1 MKIVYVITQATW
13 GGAQAH
19 LYSLIKYQA
28 AIGNNITLVC
38 GGTGRLSEQI
48 KKEFHSVEVIS
59 ISSLV
64 RRISPINDLK
74 AVHALRGLL
83 RNIRPDIVHLHSS
96 KAGMVGRLAAAGL
109 SMKVIFTVHGW
120 GFTPGVGTKRQ
131 ILMKYIEK
139 ILQPLTT
146 YYICVS
152 KFDYDLGVKNRV
164 ITAKH
169 PGFVIHNGV
178 SELSFP
184 VKKRESF
191 VLSMAARF
199 DMPKRQDVVIR
210 ALSYIP
216 DDVPIVCNFLG
227 DGPLIQEC
235 KSLAQSLHVG
245 SKVKFYG
252 VVDNVQKYYSQSDA
266 AILISDYEALPIS
279 LVEALAQSLPI
290 VASNVGGINELID
303 RNGFLVKN
311 DPQEISEKLL
321 LLYKSNHIDEIKNN
335 SYEMYQ
341 RHYTE
346 SEMLEE
352 TQDCYLRCLA

>member
-1 MKIVYVITQATW
+1 M
-13 GGAQAH
+13 
-19 LYSLIKYQA
+19 
-28 AIGNNITLVC
+28 
-38 GGTGRLSEQI
+38 
-48 KKEFHSVEVIS
+48 
-59 ISSLV
+59 
-64 RRISPINDLK
+64 
-74 AVHALRGLL
+74 
-83 RNIRPDIVHLHSS
+83 
-96 KAGMVGRLAAAGL
+96 
-109 SMKVIFTVHGW
+109 
-120 GFTPGVGTKRQ
+120 
-131 ILMKYIEK
+131 
-139 ILQPLTT
+139 
-146 YYICVS
+146 
-152 KFDYDLGVKNRV
+152 
-164 ITAKH
+164 
-169 PGFVIHNGV
+169 
-178 SELSFP
+178 SFP

-199 DMPKRQDVVIR
+199 DMPKKQDVVIR

-321 LLYKSNHIDEIKNN
+321 LLYKSNQIDEIKNN

>member
-1 MKIVYVITQATW
+1 
-13 GGAQAH
+13 
-19 LYSLIKYQA
+19 
-28 AIGNNITLVC
+28 
-38 GGTGRLSEQI
+38 
-48 KKEFHSVEVIS
+48 
-59 ISSLV
+59 
-64 RRISPINDLK
+64 
-74 AVHALRGLL
+74 
-83 RNIRPDIVHLHSS
+83 
-96 KAGMVGRLAAAGL
+96 MVGRLAAAGL

-139 ILQPLTT
+139 ILQSLTT

-321 LLYKSNHIDEIKNN
+321 LLYKSNQIDEIKNN